1 MFACAVQ
8 CVFGQLGQKKRERGK
23 KQKNEHCVAY
33 GRRRT
38 SREKQK
44 GKEKE
49 RKRIDQKMTRRV
61 GSSVDI
67 RMVMG

>member
-1 MFACAVQ
+1 MCCSM
-8 CVFGQLGQKKRERGK
+8 CVRPARPKWERERQRGK
-23 KQKNEHCVAY
+23 EQKNEHCVAY
-33 GRRRT
+33 KRRRT

-44 GKEKE
+44 EREKE

-61 GSSVDI
+61 GSSVDM